1 MSIANQV
8 AHKALCGLRNRR
20 KINPKSTD
28 TISSYFCDGISTG
41 YGYTCQQPIFL
52 SCQARIGRALSP
64 SWSCA
69 LLQGR
74 TKVYSMSKTILVVDD
89 EKRLVSLV
97 ESYLTQEGYRVV
109 TAYNGLDAL
118 AVAEQEKPDLIV
130 LDVMMPQMDG
140 YEFMR
145 RHRAGH
151 NTPIILLTARV
162 DDEEKVIGLEIGADD
177 YMTKPFRPRELVA
190 RVRAVLRRA
199 GEGQPSGK
207 VLKAADIMVDRDS
220 RSVRVADHFVDLTPS
235 EFDILTALMTS
246 PGRVYSRLDLLDI
259 IQGVRYEGY
268 ERTIDTHIKNLR
280 GKIEPMPRAPQYIE
294 TVYGV
299 GYRFKRERM

>member
-1 MSIANQV
+1 MS
-8 AHKALCGLRNRR
+8 R
-20 KINPKSTD
+20 
-28 TISSYFCDGISTG
+28 TI
-41 YGYTCQQPIFL
+41 
-52 SCQARIGRALSP
+52 
-64 SWSCA
+64 
-69 LLQGR
+69 
-74 TKVYSMSKTILVVDD
+74 MVVDD

-109 TAYNGLDAL
+109 SAYNGREAL
-118 AVAEQEKPDLIV
+118 NVARREKPDLIV
-130 LDVMMPQMDG
+130 LDVMMPEMDG

-145 RHRAGH
+145 KHRADS

-162 DDEEKVIGLEIGADD
+162 DDEEKVIGLEVGADD

-199 GEGQPSGK
+199 GDVKPDGK
-207 VLKAADIMVDRDS
+207 VLKASDIVLDRDG
-220 RSVRVADHFVDLTPS
+220 RTVTVGGEFVDLTPS
-235 EFDILTALMTS
+235 EFDILAALMSS
-246 PGRVYSRLDLLDI
+246 PGRVFSRLDLLDI

-280 GKIEPMPRAPQYIE
+280 SKIERDPRNPNYIE

-299 GYRFKRERM
+299 GYRFKRE